1 MPANRFPYE
10 EVPVAVNLERI
21 GHCALR
27 VRDIERS
34 KNFYI
39 DVLGFQFMEQDPDH
53 GGVFMS
59 LPGDGHTIDVTPV
72 QNPENASPLLGG
84 RDRLG
89 VAHIAFRV
97 STYDGLKEAYEGLIA
112 NGVEVLRLMDHVSQ
126 RSIYFN
132 DPDGNG
138 LEIYY
143 EYPNARE
150 LFLQGR
156 GDQDLPF
163 TFDDPLPQV
172 EAANT

>member
-1 MPANRFPYE
+1 MAIK
-10 EVPVAVNLERI
+10 LERI

-27 VRDIERS
+27 VRDVERA
-34 KNFYI
+34 KRFYTE
-39 DVLGFQFMEQDPDH
+39 VLGFQMMEQDPDH

-59 LPGDGHTIDVTPV
+59 LPSDGHTIDVSPV
-72 QNPENASPLLGG
+72 DDPGGALPASEGH
-84 RDRLG
+84 DRVGLI
-89 VAHIAFRV
+89 HIAFKV
-97 STYDGLKEAYEGLIA
+97 GSYQALKEAYETLLA
-112 NGVEVLRLMDHVSQ
+112 HGVEVKRLMDHVSQ

-143 EYPNARE
+143 ERPNART

-163 TFDDPLPQV
+163 TFEDPLPPW
-172 EAANT
+172 AAPAR